1 MGHCHLCYKE
11 DTLILMYALVDCN
24 NFFVSCERVFRPD
37 LEGKAVVVLSN
48 NDGCVVAR
56 SNESKA
62 IGIKMG
68 TPFYQVKYLV
78 DQGKLHVCSSNY
90 ALYGDL
96 SGRVMSLLADAV
108 PKMEIYSIDEAFLHL
123 EGIQKES
130 IPQICSGLVNKIRKW
145 VGIPVSI
152 GVAPTKTLAKIA
164 SHFAKTYK
172 GYRGVCM
179 MDNDAKR
186 LKALSLTPIDDVWG
200 IGRRLAPKMV
210 QWGVNTALDFVER
223 PRDWVDAK
231 LGLNGLRTWEE
242 LNGRAC
248 VLEEEE
254 DRKKSIC
261 TSRSFADM
269 IEDEGE
275 LALRIS
281 DFAAMCA
288 KKLRNEGSAAKDVTV
303 FMYTNRFRDDL
314 KQYFPSVTIRLAV
327 AANST
332 QEIVGTALKAL
343 RTIFRHGYK
352 YKKAGVI
359 VSGIVPADEVQPVL
373 FGYDDELRRR
383 QDKLSEIMD
392 SVNSMNGETCGHSLL
407 RLASQRPGHY
417 ADGIRCDFRSC
428 LYTTSLDEIIKVH

>member
-1 MGHCHLCYKE
+1 
-11 DTLILMYALVDCN
+11 MYALVDCN

-37 LEGKAVVVLSN
+37 LDGKAVVVLSN

-62 IGIKMG
+62 MGIKMG
-68 TPFYQVKYLV
+68 TPFYQVKHLV
-78 DQGKLHVCSSNY
+78 EQGRLYACSSNY

-96 SGRVMSLLADAV
+96 SGRVMSVLADAV

-123 EGIQKES
+123 EGISEDK
-130 IPQICSGLVNKIRKW
+130 IPQLCRDLVSKVYKW
-145 VGIPVSI
+145 IGIPVSI

-179 MDNDAKR
+179 MDDDAKR
-186 LKALSLTPIDDVWG
+186 IKALSLTPIDDVWG
-200 IGRRLAPKMV
+200 IGRRLAPKMTR
-210 QWGVNTALDFVER
+210 WGIGTALDFTER
-223 PRDWVDAK
+223 PREWVDSR

-242 LNGRAC
+242 LNGRPC
-248 VLEEEE
+248 VIEETES
-254 DRKKSIC
+254 RRKSIC

-275 LALRIS
+275 LALRVS

-288 KKLRNEGSAAKDVTV
+288 KKLREEGSAAKDVTV

-314 KQYFPSVTIRLAV
+314 KQYFPSVTIRLEM
-327 AANST
+327 AANSA
-332 QEIVGTALKAL
+332 QEIMGAALRAL
-343 RTIFRHGYK
+343 RTIYRPGYR

-359 VSGIVPADEVQPVL
+359 VSGIEPADEIQPVL

-383 QDKLSEIMD
+383 QDKLSEIID
-392 SVNSMNGETCGHSLL
+392 AVNSMKGETSGNTLL
-407 RLASQRPGHY
+407 RLASQRAGHY
-417 ADGIRCDFRSC
+417 ADGIRCDYRSN